1 MRIVRKR
8 GPADKEIPPKPLLEL
23 VSFPIAETMSECQI
37 EPRKQEKGL
46 AVASG
51 GGERRIGR
59 VTITVYRGSHM
70 DSQADLRV
78 MSAHKILKNYAEIPE
93 FCG

>member
-1 MRIVRKR
+1 MTV
-8 GPADKEIPPKPLLEL
+8 
-23 VSFPIAETMSECQI
+23 CQT

-46 AVASG
+46 AVTSG

-59 VTITVYRGSHM
+59 VIITVYRGSHM

-78 MSAHKILKNYAEIPE
+78 MSAHKILKNYAEITE